1 MKVQL
6 DDSEARALAADM
18 REYPARLQR
27 HVRDVVT
34 RGAANIKRDLRA
46 QMGAS
51 RHFKGISRS
60 IDYDVRP
67 FGFGNRGGYEAE
79 IGPRKGSG
87 EAGALA
93 NIAYFGSSR
102 GGGTV
107 EDPARAL
114 EREAPG
120 FERALGNLMEE
131 LFP

>member
-1 MKVQL
+1 MKVRL

-34 RGAANIKRDLRA
+34 RGAANIKRDLQA

-51 RHFKGISRS
+51 THFKGITRS
-60 IDYDVRP
+60 IDFDLRVI
-67 FGFGNRGGYEAE
+67 GFGDRGGYEAE

-114 EREAPG
+114 EREAPA

-131 LFP
+131 MFP